1 MVHRL
6 TDQVREFCSAALRP
20 HSYNIFRNSYIWF
33 GILLGLPVPVVTAY
47 LEIIFT
53 EPNQHFPHI
62 VAHIFQSPRQWFFLA
77 HPLMFGALFGILG
90 TIRHEKDGQI
100 SNLIDELQYL
110 STLDPLTGLANR
122 RHFMNVFHDEI
133 ARADRQTLT
142 LSIVFL
148 DLDFFKKINDTY
160 GHHMGDQV
168 IREAGR
174 FIETHCRPYDT
185 IARWGGEEYI
195 ILLPASDEKEAA
207 LFAERIRAGIAAGF
221 SAEIPFPVTISAG
234 IAQYQPGDTLS
245 VFVDRADQALYAAK
259 LSGRNRVMVWSAL
272 PSKSL

>member
-6 TDQVREFCSAALRP
+6 MDQVREFWTAALRLN
-20 HSYNIFRNSYIWF
+20 SYNPWRNPYIWF
-33 GILLGLPVPVVTAY
+33 GILWGLPVPVVTAY
-47 LEIIFT
+47 LEIILT
-53 EPNQHFPHI
+53 EPNQPAPHI
-62 VAHIFQSPRQWFFLA
+62 LAHIFQSPRQCFFLA
-77 HPLMFGALFGILG
+77 HPLLFGALFGILG
-90 TIRHEKDGQI
+90 TIRHDKDTQI
-100 SNLIDELQYL
+100 NNLIAELQRL

-160 GHHMGDQV
+160 GHHMGDKV
-168 IREAGR
+168 IREASR

-185 IARWGGEEYI
+185 IARWGGEEYV
-195 ILLPASDEKEAA
+195 ILLPSSDEKEAA

-221 SAEIPFPVTISAG
+221 SPEIPFPLTVSAG

-245 VFVDRADQALYAAK
+245 VLVDRADQALYAAK
-259 LSGRNRVMVWSAL
+259 LSGRNRVMVSSAL
-272 PSKSL
+272 P